1 MRELWRMIGGLLLV
15 AVATALT
22 DSQALAIPASQAIPL
37 HPAGCH
43 GQAPAS
49 PSPLPSSPSPSS
61 PLPHSYQC
69 CVNGHH
75 AAIPSAAFS
84 IRSISAQLYT
94 CDADERARLNLDS
107 YLNSERLL
115 SSSTSP
121 PGLFAL
127 RI

>member
-1 MRELWRMIGGLLLV
+1 MRRVWRIIGGLLLV
-15 AVATALT
+15 AVATAFT
-22 DSQALAIPASQAIPL
+22 DPQALAIPASQSIPL

-49 PSPLPSSPSPSS
+49 PSPLP
-61 PLPHSYQC
+61 HNYQC

-75 AAIPSAAFS
+75 AAIPTASFS
-84 IRSISAQLYT
+84 IRSMSAQLYT